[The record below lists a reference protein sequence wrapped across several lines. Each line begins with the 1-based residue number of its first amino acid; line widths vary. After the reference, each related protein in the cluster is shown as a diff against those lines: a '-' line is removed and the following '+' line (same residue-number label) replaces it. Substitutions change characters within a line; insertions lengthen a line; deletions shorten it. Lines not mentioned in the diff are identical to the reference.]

1 MRRIPL
7 STLVGL
13 SLTAATVGCTDTPV
27 PTASEVALQG
37 PSFKVVNTGSF
48 RAHLNGEAAG
58 VETLAQGQA
67 IFKFSKDGSEL
78 NYKLIVAN
86 LDNLWMAHIHV
97 AAAPGG
103 NGPPRVWLLPVAP
116 PPPSAAIGGTSNG
129 VVAEGTVAE
138 GDAGISISFDDLRA
152 AIAEGRAYVNVHTND
167 FVDPPNTGPG
177 DFPAG
182 EIRGDIH

>member
-1 MRRIPL
+1 
-7 STLVGL
+7 
-13 SLTAATVGCTDTPV
+13 
-27 PTASEVALQG
+27 LQD
-37 PSFKVVNTGSF
+37 PSFSVVNTGRF
-48 RAHLNGEAAG
+48 RAHLNGEGAG

-67 IFKFSKDGSEL
+67 IFRFSKDGSML
-78 NYKLIVAN
+78 HYKLIVAN
-86 LDNLWMAHIHV
+86 LENLWMAHIHV

-116 PPPSAAIGGTSNG
+116 PPPSAAIAGTSNG

-138 GDAGISISFDDLRA
+138 DDAGISISFDDLRT

-167 FVDPPNTGPG
+167 FVGLPDTGPG